1 MFPSARTRCRLSD
14 EHKRD
19 SGWMKQWAT
28 WPNLVTGPAPK
39 FGEEVESQTG
49 ALPEAGSAVLSQAL
63 IRPESVQP
71 QPAPHTWADSQQR
84 KKRCQSRACPVPVL
98 LQEGASQ
105 ASGAASWDKAS
116 LHVESNRHFSTVSEL
131 SPRG

>member
-28 WPNLVTGPAPK
+28 WPNLVAGPAPK

-98 LQEGASQ
+98 LQEGAR
-105 ASGAASWDKAS
+105 ARRAVLLHGTRRLFMWKATGTS
-116 LHVESNRHFSTVSEL
+116 ALLAVN
-131 SPRG
+131 